1 MHPSDMGELRVLV
14 VGDGTTLAQDL
25 RLVLGR
31 RSGIRVLEPVS
42 EVKAALSAASSGR
55 VDLVVVHLDRDP
67 DGLGTVT
74 GLRDGAPRIRVLA
87 AGLETDADTAAAVL
101 AAGGCGLLPRTYE
114 AEVLADAFRR
124 AIRGEVVLPDGPWP
138 VLGRMPLTG
147 PERPVVDLL
156 GSLTPREIEVLELL
170 AAGRSTHEIASSLG
184 ISATTVQSHVKNLL
198 AKLGVHSKVEAVRLA
213 WRSGAVATPVGA

>member
-14 VGDGTTLAQDL
+14 VGDGTTLAHDL

-42 EVKAALSAASSGR
+42 EAKAALSAALSGR
-55 VDLVVVHLDRDP
+55 VDLVVVHLDRDSN
-67 DGLGTVT
+67 GLGTISW
-74 GLRDGAPRIRVLA
+74 LRDGAPRIRVLA
-87 AGLETDADTAAAVL
+87 AGLETDADAAAAVL
-101 AAGGCGLLPRTYE
+101 TAGGCGLLPRTYE
-114 AEVLADAFRR
+114 AGVLADAFRR
-124 AIRGEVVLPDGPWP
+124 AIRGEVVLPDASSP

-147 PERPVVDLL
+147 PERPVADLL

-170 AAGRSTHEIASSLG
+170 AAGRSTNEIASTLG

-198 AKLGVHSKVEAVRLA
+198 AKLEVHSKVEAVRLA